1 MRHSRIKAD
10 GAGYYHCMS
19 RIIEQRMILG
29 DNSLSVPVP
38 MSVPVPTYLRRG
50 RNAAQSKTNTN
61 GTPTKTARGIVMRGS
76 PKPMAGVPSEGLES
90 MYLITARS
98 A

>member
-29 DNSLSVPVP
+29 KAEKERFLKLMLNPDFAIGQSAADA
-38 MSVPVPTYLRRG
+38 RRSG
-50 RNAAQSKTNTN
+50 
-61 GTPTKTARGIVMRGS
+61 
-76 PKPMAGVPSEGLES
+76 
-90 MYLITARS
+90 
-98 A
+98 